1 MGPRS
6 TVSLSKR
13 GGGSQFIIENVNKN
27 KNTVDGVLLTGSTE
41 SEGDVEIE
49 KMETLMG
56 EMGTY
61 NQQKSKK
68 EINRPEP
75 SGFYPFLSK
84 VMNRAVERLRT
95 LSLESH
101 EIMSYM
107 STHRLL
113 EESSPILAAVAYD
126 TSYLTLSSLSTTL
139 PASLRAALPVTLSDS
154 ISTPL
159 PTLSTSLSTTL
170 PPTLP
175 LTLHPTLTT
184 TNSTSQIH
192 TAAYSLLQACISLP
206 SNAQPDKIDLTGL
219 ILQAVI
225 DLDLPL
231 LSSSSST
238 STLTSNHT
246 SYSITQE
253 NDDDHY
259 YLSKEN
265 DDSSS
270 SSGRYD
276 SNTSKMDIDDNQDN
290 NDDKKDNNNNNNNSI
305 GLRIN
310 PSVNSVLSASVY
322 ERTILSVLLQSDPVS
337 GMLFLDR
344 FTVHI
349 VRAILGPEG
358 NSFLFYGKRFGVC
371 FLECLEMLSRQSENN
386 ERSEENYYCS
396 STVLNSKEKDKGKG
410 KGKGKGRDKIKD
422 ENEEME
428 VDNEEVSI
436 EGEKDVENSVRKK
449 DEKRMKYKEK
459 VKERNMTIKIDIK
472 HCLKMLLRLLSAVI
486 AVVLEDLKTSQTIS
500 PHALSHLIKCFL
512 PIFDH
517 NLFNNLSQLHSHGLS
532 VDSTKYSK
540 EHSSP
545 QHSSSR
551 HSSAKFYST
560 EHSSGE
566 HSSIKKN
573 STPKNSLLSFLDSL
587 NIDINGTLL
596 NLLEINSTL
605 PKTLKNTE
613 LNLKIQIQTIQILKS
628 TNNTTNNTTND
639 ITNNTQLK
647 LILDALK
654 SLPYLLSGIAYDSP
668 IPIGTHTDDPNTVKK
683 VFFQLFHYFLFS
695 FYLLLPLFLYFIFT
709 V

>member
-1 MGPRS
+1 M
-6 TVSLSKR
+6 
-13 GGGSQFIIENVNKN
+13 
-27 KNTVDGVLLTGSTE
+27 
-41 SEGDVEIE
+41 
-49 KMETLMG
+49 
-56 EMGTY
+56 
-61 NQQKSKK
+61 
-68 EINRPEP
+68 
-75 SGFYPFLSK
+75 
-84 VMNRAVERLRT
+84 
-95 LSLESH
+95 
-101 EIMSYM
+101 
-107 STHRLL
+107 
-113 EESSPILAAVAYD
+113 
-126 TSYLTLSSLSTTL
+126 
-139 PASLRAALPVTLSDS
+139 
-154 ISTPL
+154 
-159 PTLSTSLSTTL
+159 
-170 PPTLP
+170 
-175 LTLHPTLTT
+175 
-184 TNSTSQIH
+184 
-192 TAAYSLLQACISLP
+192 
-206 SNAQPDKIDLTGL
+206 
-219 ILQAVI
+219 QAVI

-231 LSSSSST
+231 LSTSSSSST
-238 STLTSNHT
+238 STSTSNHT

-358 NSFLFYGKRFGVC
+358 NSFLFYGERFGVC
-371 FLECLEMLSRQSENN
+371 VLECLEMLSRQAEKNENN
-386 ERSEENYYCS
+386 EKNYYCS
-396 STVLNSKEKDKGKG
+396 SAILNDKGMSKGKDKVNDVK
-410 KGKGKGRDKIKD
+410 
-422 ENEEME
+422 ME
-428 VDNEEVSI
+428 VDNDVYND
-436 EGEKDVENSVRKK
+436 KDKNGNKKKDDKK
-449 DEKRMKYKEK
+449 DERANKKKDNNGEDD
-459 VKERNMTIKIDIK
+459 RNLIVKIDIK

-628 TNNTTNNTTND
+628 TNNTS
-639 ITNNTQLK
+639 NNTQLK
-647 LILDALK
+647 LILDGLK

-668 IPIGTHTDDPNTVKK
+668 LPIGMHTDDPNTVRE

-695 FYLLLPLFLYFIFT
+695 FYLLLPLFLYFIFALSY
-709 V
+709 